1 MVQAY
6 ERGDIRKALQIHL
19 RLFPLFKALFI
30 TTNPVP
36 VKAALNLSGFRVG
49 KPRLPLVEATVK
61 EREQIQAVL
70 KDLALAAV

>member
-1 MVQAY
+1 MVRAF
-6 ERGDIRKALQIHL
+6 ERGDVRTALQIHV

-49 KPRLPLVEATVK
+49 NPRLPLVEATASEK
-61 EREQIQAVL
+61 AQIQAVL
-70 KDLALAAV
+70 RELALVAA